1 MDELPR
7 NAERATTKNRC
18 GPNERRSQMTTT
30 TAEAH
35 PATGAAPSVT
45 PIRGGA
51 SGAPA
56 EKPEHTGGSTY
67 TCPACRQV
75 EEADA

>member
-1 MDELPR
+1 
-7 NAERATTKNRC
+7 
-18 GPNERRSQMTTT
+18 MTTT

-35 PATGAAPSVT
+35 SATGAAPSVT

-56 EKPEHTGGSTY
+56 EKAEHTVGSLY

-75 EEADA
+75 EEGEA

>member
-1 MDELPR
+1 
-7 NAERATTKNRC
+7 
-18 GPNERRSQMTTT
+18 MTTT
-30 TAEAH
+30 TVEAQ
-35 PATGAAPSVT
+35 PATGAGPSVT

-56 EKPEHTGGSTY
+56 EKPEHTVGSTY

-75 EEADA
+75 KEGEA